1 MSEAALIEDS
11 NMPPHDFEL
20 EAEAETLTE
29 SAPVKQEETPAVETP
44 EETEDVMTE
53 RAQKR
58 FNKIT
63 AEKYAEKQRADE
75 LQRRLDEAEAKR
87 ETVSDVPK
95 LEDFDYDDDTY
106 KAALIKHQVAE
117 AVKAERLADRQ
128 QSAQAQAAEAQRA
141 FNERI
146 AALNKPDFADVANSI
161 PQLPQ
166 GVAAALVELENG
178 ADLIYH
184 LGSNRDLSEKVAGM
198 TPHRALMEIGRLSDK
213 LAAKPKIKLSAA
225 PEPISPITSGSSLK
239 KDLSEMSME
248 ELYNL

>member
-29 SAPVKQEETPAVETP
+29 SAPVEQEVTPDEQTT
-44 EETEDVMTE
+44 EEVMSE

-75 LQRRLDEAEAKR
+75 LQRKLDEAEAKR
-87 ETVSDVPK
+87 ETVSGAPK
-95 LEDFDYDDDTY
+95 LEDFDYDDGNY
-106 KAALIKHQVAE
+106 QAALIKHQVAE
-117 AVKAERLADRQ
+117 AVNAERLADRQ
-128 QSAQAQAAEAQRA
+128 QSANAQAAEAQRA

-146 AALNKPDFADVANSI
+146 AALNKPDFEEVAKTI
-161 PQLPQ
+161 PQLPS

-198 TPHRALMEIGRLSDK
+198 SPHMALMEIGRLSDK
-213 LAAKPKIKLSAA
+213 LAAKPNIKLSAA

-239 KDLSEMSME
+239 KDFSEMSME

>member
-44 EETEDVMTE
+44 EEPEDVMTE

-75 LQRRLDEAEAKR
+75 LQRKLDEAEAKR
-87 ETVSDVPK
+87 ETVSDAQK
-95 LEDFDYDDDTY
+95 LEDFDYDDGNY
-106 KAALIKHQVAE
+106 QAALIKHQVAE
-117 AVKAERLADRQ
+117 AVKAERAAL
-128 QSAQAQAAEAQRA
+128 QAESHQVKATEAQRA

-146 AALNKPDFADVANSI
+146 AAMNKPDFAEVAGAVPN
-161 PQLPQ
+161 LPN
-166 GVAAALVELENG
+166 GVADALVQSENG
-178 ADLIYH
+178 AELIYH
-184 LGSNRDLSEKVAGM
+184 LGTHLDLA
-198 TPHRALMEIGRLSDK
+198 DK
-213 LAAKPKIKLSAA
+213 LA
-225 PEPISPITSGSSLK
+225 
-239 KDLSEMSME
+239 
-248 ELYNL
+248 